1 MRYILLIALV
11 ASFKLAFSQNSAN
24 EFEGKIYYQNSF
36 KFDNSKV
43 DSTEV
48 INGFG
53 SSSVYSYKRGK
64 YHWAS
69 FDSGLEYEV
78 FNSELKL
85 MIDKYSNSDSLDF
98 IDVYNRGDSLLAYSI
113 NDRDTVI
120 CGYKCKSIRLNL
132 SSRFDGS
139 EFVRTL
145 YYSPELRIDP
155 SHFQG
160 VKSYAGEFSYKLI
173 KSVPLKIEMEF
184 TSFPLLISICAV
196 HVEKSKIDDS
206 LFMINRNLIKK

>member
-1 MRYILLIALV
+1 MRFILLIALV
-11 ASFKLAFSQNSAN
+11 TSFKLTFSQNSN
-24 EFEGKIYYQNSF
+24 DEFEGKIYYQNSF

-43 DSTEV
+43 DSIEL

-69 FDSGLEYEV
+69 FDSRLEYEV
-78 FNSELKL
+78 FNSDLKL
-85 MIDKYSNSDSLDF
+85 MIDKYSNTDSLDL
-98 IDVYNRGDSLLAYSI
+98 IDVYNKGDSLLSYTI

-120 CGYKCKSIRLNL
+120 CGYRCKSIRLIL

-139 EFVRTL
+139 EFIRTL

-155 SHFQG
+155 IHFEG
-160 VKSYAGEFSYKLI
+160 VKSYAGEFAYKLI

-184 TSFPLLISICAV
+184 TSFPLLISIYAV

-206 LFMINRNLIKK
+206 LFLINRNLIKK